1 MNKNN
6 LFGLMFVLIFL
17 FFQGENAR
25 ASEDILHTKHNLA
38 ANPDIMATSSGV
50 NLNGEICVFCHTP
63 HGGRT
68 DVAGGGAPL
77 WNRRLRDSAN
87 YIPYDSPNFDK
98 AGVTP
103 GRPKGVSL
111 ACLSCHDG
119 TIAFDSLI
127 NAPGSGGFF
136 ASNKNSTGVG
146 GSIGLTFTGPAVDQT
161 DKTFKLGDRPAD
173 GPTGGFVFYN
183 NPVTSGGAEPF
194 PNLGTD
200 LSNDHPVGMAIP
212 PTDPQFA
219 LILANK
225 NINSGTDGHAS
236 GLNKVFWLT
245 RDGALRTDPRDRLRA
260 YPSDTDNPDIPYIE
274 CASCHNPH
282 EASRPTGQPLPTEP
296 ADATTVNNSRF
307 LRAPNPNQPGADM
320 NDRNANSAL
329 CLSCHQK

>member
-1 MNKNN
+1 MI
-6 LFGLMFVLIFL
+6 FVFIVLTGTA
-17 FFQGENAR
+17 GEVR
-25 ASEDILHTKHNLA
+25 SSEDILHTKHNLA
-38 ANPDIMATSSGV
+38 ANPDIQATSSGI
-50 NLNGEICVFCHTP
+50 NINGEICVFCHTP

-68 DVAGGGAPL
+68 DVAGGGAPI
-77 WNRRLRDSAN
+77 WNRRLSDSALFT
-87 YIPYDSPNFDK
+87 PYDSPNFDK

-136 ASNKNSTGVG
+136 AANKNLAGAG
-146 GSIGLTFTGPAVDQT
+146 GSIGLTFNGPAVDPT
-161 DKTFKLGDRPAD
+161 NKTFKAGDRTD
-173 GPTGGFVFYN
+173 SSIGGFIYYDSAGGSN
-183 NPVTSGGAEPF
+183 GNTGGAEPF

-200 LSNDHPVGMAIP
+200 LTNDHPVGMAIP

-225 NINSGTDGHAS
+225 NVNAGTDGHAS
-236 GLNKVFWLT
+236 GTNKVFWLT
-245 RDGALRTDPRDRLRA
+245 RDGALQTDPRDRLRA
-260 YPSDTDNPDIPYIE
+260 YPSDTTSLDTPYIE

-282 EASRPTGQPLPTEP
+282 EASRPGGQPLPNAPLT
-296 ADATTVNNSRF
+296 AASVNNSRF
-307 LRAPNPNQPGADM
+307 LRAPNQNQPGADM
-320 NDRNANSAL
+320 NDRNASSAL

>member
-1 MNKNN
+1 MI
-6 LFGLMFVLIFL
+6 LVFIFL
-17 FFQGENAR
+17 SGTLGEVR

-38 ANPDIMATSSGV
+38 ANPDIQATSAGI

-77 WNRRLRDSAN
+77 WNRRLSDSTLFT
-87 YIPYDSPNFDK
+87 PYDSPNFDK
-98 AGVTP
+98 AGLTP

-136 ASNKNSTGVG
+136 ASNKNLAGPG
-146 GSIGLTFTGPAVDQT
+146 GSIGLTFGGLAVDST
-161 DKTFKLGDRPAD
+161 NKTFKAGDRTD
-173 GPTGGFVFYN
+173 STIGGFIYSDSTGAFN
-183 NPVTSGGAEPF
+183 GNTGGAEPF

-200 LSNDHPVGMAIP
+200 LTNDHPVGMAIP
-212 PTDPQFA
+212 STDPQFA

-225 NINSGTDGHAS
+225 NINSGTDGHVL
-236 GLNKVFWLT
+236 GTNKVFWLT
-245 RDGALRTDPRDRLRA
+245 RDPAGLQTDPRDRLRA
-260 YPSDTDNPDIPYIE
+260 YPSNPANLEEPYIE

-282 EASRPTGQPLPTEP
+282 EASRPNPPGQPSPTDP
-296 ADATTVNNSRF
+296 VNATTVNNSRF
-307 LRAPNPNQPGADM
+307 LRAPTTTQPGADM

>member
-1 MNKNN
+1 MNQNK
-6 LFGLMFVLIFL
+6 LFGLMFVLLFL
-17 FFQGENAR
+17 FFQGEVR

-38 ANPDIMATSSGV
+38 ANPDIQATSSGI
-50 NLNGEICVFCHTP
+50 NINGEICVFCHTP

-77 WNRRLRDSAN
+77 WNRRLSDSTLFT
-87 YIPYDSPNFDK
+87 PYDSPNFDK
-98 AGVTP
+98 AGLTP

-127 NAPGSGGFF
+127 NAPGSGGLF
-136 ASNKNSTGVG
+136 SNNKNLAGAG
-146 GSIGLTFTGPAVDQT
+146 GSIGLTFNGQAVDSGN
-161 DKTFKLGDRPAD
+161 KFKSGDRTDSAI
-173 GPTGGFVFYN
+173 GGYVFYN
-183 NPVTSGGAEPF
+183 TTNTGGAEPF

-200 LSNDHPVGMAIP
+200 LTNDHPVGMAIP
-212 PTDPQFA
+212 QTDPQFA

-225 NINSGTDGHAS
+225 NTNSGTDGHLS
-236 GLNKVFWLT
+236 GTNKVFWLT
-245 RDGALRTDPRDRLRA
+245 RDGALQTDPRDRLRA
-260 YPSDTDNPDIPYIE
+260 YSSDTTSLDTPYIE

-282 EASRPTGQPLPTEP
+282 EASRLTGQPLPTDP
-296 ADATTVNNSRF
+296 VNATTVNNSRF

-320 NDRNANSAL
+320 NDRNASSAL

>member
-1 MNKNN
+1 MKKNR
-6 LFGLMFVLIFL
+6 LFGLIFVLIFL

-38 ANPDIMATSSGV
+38 ANPDIQATSSGI
-50 NLNGEICVFCHTP
+50 NINGEICVFCHTP

-77 WNRRLRDSAN
+77 WNRRLSDSTLFT
-87 YIPYDSPNFDK
+87 PYDSPNFDK
-98 AGVTP
+98 AGLTP
-103 GRPKGVSL
+103 GAPKGVSL

-136 ASNKNSTGVG
+136 ASNKNLAGAG
-146 GSIGLTFTGPAVDQT
+146 GSIGLTFNGQAVDSGN
-161 DKTFKLGDRPAD
+161 KFKSGDRTD
-173 GPTGGFVFYN
+173 SGIGGFVFYN
-183 NPVTSGGAEPF
+183 TSNTGGAEPF

-200 LSNDHPVGMAIP
+200 LTNDHPVGMAIP
-212 PTDPQFA
+212 STDPQFA

-225 NINSGTDGHAS
+225 NINSGTDGHVS
-236 GLNKVFWLT
+236 GSNKVFWLT
-245 RDGALRTDPRDRLRA
+245 RDTALQTDPRDRLRA
-260 YPSDTDNPDIPYIE
+260 YPSDTTSLDTPYIE

-282 EASRPTGQPLPTEP
+282 EASRPGGQPLPTDP
-296 ADATTVNNSRF
+296 VSPTTVNNSRF
-307 LRAPNPNQPGADM
+307 LRAPNKNQPGADM